1 MKNKN
6 KICYNTVMKQLNKM
20 DNQISRMKEQIQQLR
35 SRFVSEEP
43 EICQDEI
50 DADLAAFD
58 AINDICLDALL
69 DIEPKGD
76 A

>member
-1 MKNKN
+1 
-6 KICYNTVMKQLNKM
+6 MKQLNKM